1 MIKLHLKERKTY
13 LPNIAQQVGLGLYL
27 QILWVPSIP
36 LIPPSSLLWRES
48 SRQPCSPTAPQAQQP
63 AMRWYPTA
71 EQNFDEKFV
80 NFTIMYKL
88 EFCLSVLLIFDIFD
102 SILHFHLFI
111 AHFAWSWL
119 TWFSNSI
126 GVHLWQ
132 HLQIAFTNK
141 FEIINCAAMKSCA
154 LSTFKLENGKRFVR
168 REQKIKSAYKEAE
181 SQLPHW
187 MNFVTEHWTFL
198 TLSPRTFYAGNIHT
212 IPISQPSITL
222 FQKQRL
228 PAQQWGPQQLFWN
241 KTINLTIMTTETRG
255 KPDRRGDI
263 GGCLRES

>member
-48 SRQPCSPTAPQAQQP
+48 SRQPCSPTALQAQQP
-63 AMRWYPTA
+63 AMKTYPKA

-88 EFCLSVLLIFDIFD
+88 EFCLSVLLKFDIFD
-102 SILHFHLFI
+102 TCIYLLLILLGRD
-111 AHFAWSWL
+111 SR
-119 TWFSNSI
+119 FSNSI

-132 HLQIAFTNK
+132 HLQIIFTNK

-181 SQLPHW
+181 SQLPHGI
-187 MNFVTEHWTFL
+187 NFVTEHWTLL

-212 IPISQPSITL
+212 IQISQPSITL

-241 KTINLTIMTTETRG
+241 KTINLTIMTIETRG